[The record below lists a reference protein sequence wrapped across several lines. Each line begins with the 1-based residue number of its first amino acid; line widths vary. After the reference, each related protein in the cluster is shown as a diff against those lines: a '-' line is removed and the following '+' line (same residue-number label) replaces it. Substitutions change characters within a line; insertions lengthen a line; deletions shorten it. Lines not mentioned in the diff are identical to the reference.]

1 MDHLASH
8 ILGTI
13 DADAV
18 EIGRGVVVEEGALIT
33 GKSGPARRVV
43 LGDFCYVGRNT
54 VVRVP
59 DFRLGDY
66 SKVHADSFL
75 HGKEPMAIGRN
86 CWIGGNCVLDS
97 QGGLTVADNVGI
109 GAQSQVWTHIAFG
122 DVVEGSRFH
131 STRAMHVG
139 EDCWL
144 VGHCILSPVR
154 VGDRSMALVG
164 SVVTRD
170 MEPNHVYAGVPAG
183 DVTAKVGPQFEARTL
198 ERKVEVL
205 SGLVAEFEAAHPH
218 HRGRVRIAQESPGEE
233 EGITYLDPATRTYT
247 QTLSAAEVSFFRH
260 LVPLVKFVPWNA
272 PPFVTPC
279 VEPWREEAGGDG

>member
-8 ILGTI
+8 IRGTI
-13 DADAV
+13 DADTV
-18 EIGRGVVVEEGALIT
+18 QIGRGVVVEEGALIT
-33 GKSGPARRVV
+33 GKGGPAQRVV
-43 LGDFCYVGRNT
+43 LGDFSFVGRNT

-66 SKVHADSFL
+66 TKLNAYSFL

-86 CWIGGNCVLDS
+86 CWIGGHCVLDS

-122 DVVEGSRFH
+122 DIVEGSRFH
-131 STRAMHVG
+131 STRPMHLG
-139 EDCWL
+139 EDSWL

-170 MEPNHVYAGVPAG
+170 MEPNHVYAGVPAK
-183 DVTAKVGPQFEARTL
+183 DVTDKVGPQFERRTL

-205 SGLVAEFEAAHPH
+205 AGLIAEFEGAHPT
-218 HRGRVRIAQESPGEE
+218 HRGRIRIAQESAGEE
-233 EGITYLDPATRTYT
+233 EGITYLDPDTRTYR
-247 QTLSAAEVSFFRH
+247 QTLSQAEVTFFQH
-260 LVPLVKFVPWNA
+260 FVPLVKFVPEGA
-272 PPFVTPC
+272 PAFVTPC
-279 VEPWREEAGGDG
+279 VEPWTVEGDGA